1 MKGRAAAI
9 RLVFLDRDGT
19 INVDKGYVHRV
30 EDFEFLPGAVEALKR
45 LRHAGIDIIVVTN
58 QSGIARGFYT
68 EADLAAVNAHMTAEL
83 ARHGVTL
90 AGIHYCPHHPDASVP
105 RYRLACDC
113 RKPKPGLLLAAMR
126 ERGIAAREAVMI
138 GDKSSDIDAGIAAG
152 LTGTYLVQ
160 TGRAAGD
167 GHGGLARYVVPDLR
181 SAVDHIIYL
190 ASTSTRPPS

>member
-1 MKGRAAAI
+1 LTGRAI

-30 EDFEFLPGAVEALKR
+30 EDFEFLPGAVHALKR
-45 LRHAGIDIIVVTN
+45 LRLAGIDIIVVTN

-90 AGIHYCPHHPDASVP
+90 AGIRFCPHHPDASVP

-113 RKPKPGLLLAAMR
+113 RKPRPGLLLTAMR

-152 LTGTYLVQ
+152 LTTYLVQ
-160 TGRAAGD
+160 TGGAAGD
-167 GHGGLARYVVPDLR
+167 QHGSLARHVVADLR
-181 SAVDHIIYL
+181 GAVDHILI
-190 ASTSTRPPS
+190 